1 MPKQHHHYGE
11 NHLHFI
17 TTSTYRRVQ
26 LFRSVSFCEAF
37 IRTLDHLRTKQEFR
51 LLGYVLMPDHFHLL
65 IWPSPMANPSKIIGS
80 LKERT
85 AKHIIMK
92 LKKESEAAWCMK
104 MLKAIRLPASVHDEA
119 TYRVWQR
126 RFYDFNVWSEKK
138 RLEKLEYMHGNP
150 VNARLVESP
159 EAWKWSSWRFYNL
172 EDTSLLSMDRLP

>member
-1 MPKQHHHYGE
+1 MPTPPHFFGE
-11 NHLHFI
+11 NHFHFL
-17 TTSTYRRVQ
+17 TSSTYHRVR
-26 LFRSVSFCEAF
+26 LFRSFSFCEEF
-37 IRTLDHLRTKQEFR
+37 IKTLDHLRTEQEFR

-65 IWPSPMANPSKIIGS
+65 IWPSDKANPSKIIGS

-85 AKHIIMK
+85 AKLIIKK
-92 LKKESEAAWCMK
+92 LKKESEAPWCMK
-104 MLKAIRLPASVHDEA
+104 MLKAIQLPTSVHNEA

-150 VNARLVESP
+150 VKARLVDSP

-172 EDTSLLSMDRLP
+172 EDYSLLNMDRLP